1 MQLSQFLS
9 KLATPQLTDELS
21 QQRFFE
27 LLVLPDYAERL
38 GLGTG
43 DASPVCLPHGRAP
56 MSVNIACLA
65 QQREHGR
72 NSNEDWPET
81 KYAELR
87 FVVECMGTI

>member
-27 LLVLPDYAERL
+27 LLVLPDHAERL

-43 DASPVCLPHGRAP
+43 DG
-56 MSVNIACLA
+56 
-65 QQREHGR
+65 G
-72 NSNEDWPET
+72 
-81 KYAELR
+81 
-87 FVVECMGTI
+87 